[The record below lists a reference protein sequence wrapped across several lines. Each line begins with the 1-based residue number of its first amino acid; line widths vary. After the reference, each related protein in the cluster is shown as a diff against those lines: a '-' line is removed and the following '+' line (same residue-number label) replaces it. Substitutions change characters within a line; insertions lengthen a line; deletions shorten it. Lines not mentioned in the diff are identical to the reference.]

1 MRKKNK
7 NLHHGKMTK
16 FVSQVRKN
24 ARTVFLTL
32 KIWETFRR
40 RFDFLMVLGVHVVDE
55 VNDSVGVAVL
65 VVVPGDQLDEGGRK
79 LDSGLSVEDG

>member
-1 MRKKNK
+1 M
-7 NLHHGKMTK
+7 
-16 FVSQVRKN
+16 
-24 ARTVFLTL
+24 
-32 KIWETFRR
+32 I
-40 RFDFLMVLGVHVVDE
+40 LGVHVVDE